1 MDFIGWF
8 RWKFINFY
16 NFFSKFSF
24 KFFFFLRKFIP
35 KLKLFPRYLQL
46 WTFFTVG
53 IFWLL
58 IIKCGWNETAI
69 VDDFWTPNITH
80 LLVFPIKFD
89 QLHDFVNKFKRYLL
103 IVRFK
108 GSDDCCVVCEL
119 WSMFYK
125 VKSIW
130 CVYPRLLSLSV
141 FIVSINVL
149 KCKLNNNN
157 NNNKIIIIIIIINTS
172 SHPVTFSFCKWY

>member
-1 MDFIGWF
+1 MWILLDDFGGSLSISTIF
-8 RWKFINFY
+8 FPNFL
-16 NFFSKFSF
+16 SSSS
-24 KFFFFLRKFIP
+24 FFLRKFIP

-58 IIKCGWNETAI
+58 IIKCGWNETAV

-157 NNNKIIIIIIIINTS
+157 NNNDNNKHILPS
-172 SHPVTFSFCKWY
+172 SYFFFL